1 MYHRPGFIDGRL
13 TDSLYWV
20 LGWQSKKTAR
30 KSTGEDCC
38 FFPADHTPGHAK
50 FENNQISGTKCS
62 LNTGRVGDGV
72 DL

>member
-1 MYHRPGFIDGRL
+1 MYFIDGRL

-38 FFPADHTPGHAK
+38 FFPADHTPDMQNLKTIK
-50 FENNQISGTKCS
+50 FQGPSA
-62 LNTGRVGDGV
+62 V
-72 DL
+72 